1 MQESCWKKK
10 DKINKEGERNLQDKD
25 VVKRLHV
32 YGDSIYFIAMK
43 DHKETFGNKRS
54 IRLMNQAKNKI
65 ECIRKVIL
73 DKNNLAITSQ
83 INLNQRKNAKR
94 SYRLVC

>member
-1 MQESCWKKK
+1 
-10 DKINKEGERNLQDKD
+10 
-25 VVKRLHV
+25 
-32 YGDSIYFIAMK
+32 
-43 DHKETFGNKRS
+43 
-54 IRLMNQAKNKI
+54 MNQAKNKI